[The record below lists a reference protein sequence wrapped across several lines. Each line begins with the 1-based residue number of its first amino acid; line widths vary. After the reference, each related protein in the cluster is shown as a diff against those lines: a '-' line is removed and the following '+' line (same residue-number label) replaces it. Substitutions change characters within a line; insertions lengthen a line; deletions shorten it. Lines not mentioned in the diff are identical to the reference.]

1 MDLKA
6 SLVGLLVAVASVPVY
21 ADTDWN
27 RVEQQFRNDRAVW
40 EQSNRWNQ
48 ANTNSYSARS
58 SITRVQ
64 YNTLSNDVA
73 VVVNRQPRYST
84 VYQQVCTQV
93 PVERRSQGG
102 GAVGAIL
109 GAAIG
114 NQIGDGRGR
123 DIATAAGAVIGG
135 QMGSQN
141 DGTTVDMQT
150 RCSQQPSQVV
160 TGEIIT
166 FEYRGRRF
174 TQLFNN

>member
-1 MDLKA
+1 MDLKQN
-6 SLVGLLVAVASVPVY
+6 LVGLLVAAASVPI
-21 ADTDWN
+21 
-27 RVEQQFRNDRAVW
+27 
-40 EQSNRWNQ
+40 Q
-48 ANTNSYSARS
+48 AQTMP
-58 SITRVQ
+58 IQ
-64 YNTLSNDVA
+64 DVA
-73 VVVNRQPRYST
+73 IVVARQPRYVTS
-84 VYQQVCTQV
+84 YQQVCTQV

-141 DGTTVDMQT
+141 DSTTVEMQT
-150 RCSQQPSQVV
+150 RCSQQPMQVLA
-160 TGEIIT
+160 GEYIT

-174 TQLFNN
+174 TQEFR